1 MNMSTGKDRTMNK
14 TSSFNSHHSSL
25 ERKFTL
31 IELLVVIA
39 IIAILAGMLLPA
51 LNAAREKAKEIS
63 CLSNNK
69 QLGLAF
75 SMYVSD
81 NADYYPY
88 GYAKSGWLGVSNN
101 SFYPAFVAYQ
111 ARYIHPK
118 MLYCTTLLMDNNS
131 AVIDTIFTVGPGS
144 GKDMYA
150 SYGYNYFTLGGN
162 ASGKGIDATNTRTQK
177 AGLIKRPSRTF
188 SHLENVS
195 YSFAAG
201 TRTGK
206 FYGLS
211 YVASPSLGD
220 ARDSSSGIPWGPHRN
235 NGISLFCDGR
245 AENLKVGATLGL
257 SGAFYTRWQ
266 KMDGKNYF
274 NAD

>member
-1 MNMSTGKDRTMNK
+1 MKLIQKNTASVLKPVNRTLRN
-14 TSSFNSHHSSL
+14 
-25 ERKFTL
+25 FTL

-75 SMYVSD
+75 SMYISD

-88 GYAKSGWLGVSNN
+88 GFVNNAWMGVSKDT
-101 SFYPAFVAYQ
+101 FYPAFIGYQ

-118 MLYCTTLLMDNNS
+118 LLFCNS
-131 AVIDTIFTVGPGS
+131 LAKGNSDSNLNKVYTDGPGS
-144 GKDMYA
+144 GFDMYS
-150 SYGYNYFTLGGN
+150 SYGYNFYTLGGN
-162 ASGKGIDATNTRTQK
+162 YNCNSIKAGNTRTQK

-188 SHLENVS
+188 SHLENIT
-195 YSFAAG
+195 YGFAAG
-201 TRTGK
+201 TKTGE
-206 FYGLS
+206 FYGVA
-211 YVASPSLGD
+211 YVAAWYAG
-220 ARDSSSGIPWGPHRN
+220 ASGNKTGVPWGPHRN

-245 AENLKVGATLGL
+245 AESLKVGTSLALCE
-257 SGAFYTRWQ
+257 AFYTRWRNL
-266 KMDGKNYF
+266 DGKNYF

>member
-1 MNMSTGKDRTMNK
+1 MKH
-14 TSSFNSHHSSL
+14 TSSIVYRPSF
-25 ERKFTL
+25 EWKRCFTL

-75 SMYVSD
+75 SLYISD

-88 GYAKSGWLGVSNN
+88 GYAAKGWLGVGNN
-101 SFYPAFVAYQ
+101 TFYPAFVAYQ

-118 MLYCTTLLMDNNS
+118 MLYCKSLAMGATS
-131 AVIDTIFTVGPGS
+131 AIDKILTVGPGS
-144 GKDMYA
+144 GYDQYT
-150 SYGYNYFTLGGN
+150 SYGYNYYTLGGN
-162 ASGKGIDATNTRTQK
+162 ASGNAINSTNTRTQK

-188 SHLENVS
+188 SHLENIT
-195 YSFAAG
+195 YGFAAG
-201 TRTGK
+201 TKAGK
-206 FYGLS
+206 FYGIA
-211 YVASPSLGD
+211 YVAAWAG
-220 ARDSSSGIPWGPHRN
+220 SGGASGNWTGVPWGPHRN

-245 AENLKVGATLGL
+245 AESLKVGTSWSL
-257 SGAFYTRWQ
+257 SQAFYTRWRN
-266 KMDGKNYF
+266 MDGKNYF